1 MKVKTVDKNKGF
13 FLKVS
18 DKVHMDFKVACVS
31 NGKKMTDIIEKL
43 MIEYSKK

>member
-18 DKVHMDFKVACVS
+18 DKVHMDFKVACVTK
-31 NGKKMTDIIEKL
+31 GEKMTNVIEKL
-43 MIEYSKK
+43 MIQYSKQ